1 MAIADGLIPGPRMK
15 ISVGALS
22 QTGGH
27 GDETMPS
34 GVRLRSTSGAGAEW
48 PETLV
53 DGPDE
58 VRRATRE
65 VLRAGADF
73 IKLHATGGVLSPTD
87 EPTDTGFSPEEIAI
101 MVYEAK
107 ARGKTCMAHAQ
118 GTQGIKNAVKAG
130 VESIEHGTFMDEE
143 VIDEMVRRGT
153 FVVPTFV
160 AGTWV
165 RRYGER
171 APDSLHPQSMRKSQE
186 AEGLKEQAFR
196 VALEAGV
203 RVAFG
208 TDMGVGPH
216 GRNAEELWVMVAGV
230 MTPMQAFVADTK
242 WASECGHMANKISQ
256 WEPGNL
262 EALLSE
268 ECEPLQENSQ
278 L

>member
-1 MAIADGLIPGPRMK
+1 MTTAIVNATILDGTGRDPVANGTLILDGDIIERVGSGIEPPR
-15 ISVGALS
+15 GA
-22 QTGGH
+22 H
-27 GDETMPS
+27 II
-34 GVRLRSTSGAGAEW
+34 GAGRATVRPGMTEW

-58 VRRATRE
+58 VRKATRE
-65 VLRAGADF
+65 LLRAGADF

-87 EPTDTGFSPEEIAI
+87 EPTDTGFTPEEIAI
-101 MVYEAK
+101 MVYEAR

-171 APDSLHPQSMRKSQE
+171 A
-186 AEGLKEQAFR
+186 
-196 VALEAGV
+196 
-203 RVAFG
+203 
-208 TDMGVGPH
+208 
-216 GRNAEELWVMVAGV
+216 
-230 MTPMQAFVADTK
+230 
-242 WASECGHMANKISQ
+242 
-256 WEPGNL
+256 
-262 EALLSE
+262 
-268 ECEPLQENSQ
+268 
-278 L
+278 